1 MTEKLMGVGLHW
13 DELAVGERYRTV
25 GRTITEADLTAFVGV
40 TGMTEVL
47 FTNTEYLDKETDFAG
62 RRLLPGALIFSIAE
76 GLLIQS
82 MLQRTGVAFMGMDF
96 TVNGPS
102 FAGDTIHV
110 ECEVLTARATKNPA
124 RGLVKT
130 QNRVVNQHGDTVL
143 TYSPARLVK
152 GRT

>member
-1 MTEKLMGVGLHW
+1 MGSRLLGLGLHW
-13 DELAVGERYRTV
+13 EEMPEGETFHTV

-47 FTNTEYLDKETDFAG
+47 FTNTEYLDTETEFAG
-62 RRLLPGALIFSIAE
+62 RRLLPGALVFSIAE

-102 FAGDTIHV
+102 FAGDTVHV
-110 ECEVLTARATKNPA
+110 ECEVLTSRATKNPA

-130 QNRVVNQHGDTVL
+130 ENRVVNQHGETVL
-143 TYSPARLVK
+143 TYTPARLIK
-152 GRT
+152 SRP

>member
-1 MTEKLMGVGLHW
+1 MSSKLLGVGLHW
-13 DELAVGERYRTV
+13 EEMPAGQKFHTV

-47 FTNTEYLDKETDFAG
+47 FTNTEYLDNETEFGG
-62 RRLLPGALIFSIAE
+62 RRLLPGALVFSITE

-96 TVNGPS
+96 TVNRPS

-110 ECEVLTARATKNPA
+110 ECEVLISRATKNPA
-124 RGLVKT
+124 RGLVT
-130 QNRVVNQHGDTVL
+130 TENRIVNQEGKTVL
-143 TYSPARLVK
+143 TYTPSRLVK
-152 GRT
+152 SRP